1 MKILATT
8 LLLIFFNALQAQ
20 ITPQQIAQRS
30 FKSTVLISIND
41 KNQQPLGLGSGFV
54 LENNLIATNFH
65 VIENSYGGFV
75 KLVGSE
81 KEYKIIGLIEKSE
94 KYDLAIISVEGLF
107 APKLLLGD
115 FTKVEIGESIYVIGN
130 PSGLEGTFS
139 QGIVSGIRTI
149 ENEKLLQITAPIS
162 PGSSGGPVM
171 NNNGEVIGIS
181 VATLRDGQ
189 NLNFAIPIDYL
200 KSMFEKS
207 DKTTKSFFNT
217 TTRSGPTG
225 SYINS
230 MGTGVT
236 NGVIATQFRWS
247 ENPYIGQYN
256 FSIKNNLDKAIAD
269 IQCLVIF
276 YDESK
281 QPFETEY
288 VQINDIIT
296 PGLAKRTD
304 DYGRIP
310 AEKVRNLTQS
320 YEIRVLNFK
329 ILK

>member
-1 MKILATT
+1 MKILSTA
-8 LLLIFFNALQAQ
+8 LFLVFFNALQAQ

-54 LENNLIATNFH
+54 LENNLVATNFH
-65 VIENSYGGFV
+65 IIENSYGGFV
-75 KLVGSE
+75 KLVGSD
-81 KEYKIIGLIEKSE
+81 KKYKIIGLIEKSE
-94 KYDLAIISVEGLF
+94 KYDLAIISVEGLV

-115 FTKVEIGESIYVIGN
+115 FSKVEIGEAIYVIGN

-181 VATLRDGQ
+181 VATLRNGQ

-200 KSMFEKS
+200 KSIYEKS
-207 DKTTKSFFNT
+207 DKTVKSFFSN
-217 TTRSGPTG
+217 TTRSNSSD
-225 SYINS
+225 SYIS
-230 MGTGVT
+230 SIGTGLT
-236 NGVIATQFRWS
+236 DGVIGTL
-247 ENPYIGQYN
+247 
-256 FSIKNNLDKAIAD
+256 FSWWESPVFGRYSFTVRNNLDKAIENVL
-269 IQCLVIF
+269 CLIIF
-276 YDESK
+276 YDENK
-281 QPFETEY
+281 QPIETEY
-288 VQINDIIT
+288 VIVKDIIA
-296 PGLAKRTD
+296 PGLAKRSQD
-304 DYGRIP
+304 CGRDL
-310 AEKVRNLTQS
+310 ADVRNLTHS
-320 YEIRVLNFK
+320 YEIRILDFE